1 MSSVHGR
8 ESLSPRFTFGER
20 SWPLFADNRSS
31 GVPYV
36 RDKSRS
42 LGFSLGAKFS
52 SPLKSP
58 VFFMDGAE
66 QECSGYILS
75 SASFLLGRCLATQSR
90 DAACCLLVA
99 QPFRGLMTTQQRRRL
114 GIVSELVLGGRGMGC
129 SLCRPPRSRL
139 TLMASR

>member
-20 SWPLFADNRSS
+20 SWSLFADNRSS
-31 GVPYV
+31 GIPDAED
-36 RDKSRS
+36 RSRS
-42 LGFSLGAKFS
+42 LGFSLGANFS

-75 SASFLLGRCLATQSR
+75 SASGM
-90 DAACCLLVA
+90 
-99 QPFRGLMTTQQRRRL
+99 PGLRL
-114 GIVSELVLGGRGMGC
+114 S
-129 SLCRPPRSRL
+129 
-139 TLMASR
+139 ANNDK